1 MHDILLCGPK
11 ILGTID
17 QYVIRYKLQSR
28 GSVHAHII
36 LWMNQND
43 IERVTNEIT
52 AATPTIF
59 DTTTGEFLEPIDSHQ
74 NKLFKIVMR
83 KQLHICNSR
92 CQQRSNANNYKYGFP
107 FKLHIEEKT
116 TYNPESKRWEYYRPR
131 YEDRNVVPYHAS
143 LLLMWGAHFYLQR
156 INTTYWSYYLL
167 KYAMK
172 CEPQGPIN
180 LNKKNAERL
189 GLHGASDA

>member
-17 QYVIRYKLQSR
+17 QYVIQYELQSR

-36 LWMNQND
+36 LWMNQVD
-43 IERVTNEIT
+43 IERVTNEII
-52 AATPTIF
+52 ATTPATF
-59 DTTTGEFLEPIDSHQ
+59 DTTIGEFLEPADSHQ
-74 NKLFKIVMR
+74 NNLFKIVMR
-83 KQLHICNSR
+83 EQLHMCNFR
-92 CQQRSNANNYKYGFP
+92 CQQRTNRNNCKYGFP
-107 FKLHIEEKT
+107 FKPHIEKKT
-116 TYNPESKRWEYYRPR
+116 TYNSKTKRWEYYRPR
-131 YEDRNVVPYHAS
+131 HEDRNVLPYHAS
-143 LLLMWGAHFYLQR
+143 LLLVWGGHLNLQR
-156 INTTYWSYYLL
+156 INRTYWSYYLL

-172 CEPQGPIN
+172 CEPHGPIN